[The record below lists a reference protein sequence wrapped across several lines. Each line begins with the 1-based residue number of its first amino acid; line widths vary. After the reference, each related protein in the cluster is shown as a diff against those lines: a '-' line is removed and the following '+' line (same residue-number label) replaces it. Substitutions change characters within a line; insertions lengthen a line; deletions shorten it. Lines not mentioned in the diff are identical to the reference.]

1 MNHIINTAYSIY
13 DSFLTFLADNPE
25 WMVFM
30 VIGLPLSLVTTGVVI
45 GDRRRAKATGTKPK
59 FTNPPRPAPRHRRS
73 KEETAEEFFAMIDRF
88 YNEIPDES
96 SVAA

>member
-1 MNHIINTAYSIY
+1 MNYIIDYSY
-13 DSFLTFLADNPE
+13 ALWDSFLTFLAENPE

-30 VIGLPLSLVTTGVVI
+30 VIGLPLGLVTTGVVI
-45 GDRRRAKATGTKPK
+45 SDRRRAKVNGTKPK

-73 KEETAEEFFAMIDRF
+73 KEQTAEEFFAMIDRF
-88 YNEIPDES
+88 HSEIPDES